1 MDKLCPRVL
10 IWAALDRTIRLAAPN
25 LAAAKTILVSYRS
38 LANLCRRGKFL
49 PTLARNCA
57 PARSPVVSGV
67 IFGTA
72 CRTAQIPSSSP
83 RAPQA
88 GEPLLQA
95 FCSNERARRPASA
108 KALRNTTGAKR
119 PRCEIPSQRAAE
131 ASASAPRANRD
142 GARRRRAAT
151 MGGSSKLDKL
161 KAMQKE
167 GKKGIVVD
175 KTFGLKN
182 KNKSKKVQ
190 QFCKQVQ
197 ETQNKNKGIDAESQK
212 EEEDDEAAK
221 LQQEMELKALFSEG
235 LSITVKRKIY
245 IRRRHS
251 NRAGGGG
258 GGAGDY
264 YDENWAESE
273 LAKAQA
279 SAGSTE
285 LTLEQRI
292 EKKRQELRDKGVKG
306 TRDARNLQ
314 GLEGKKSQKL
324 LAEKMALQKAE
335 TSKRR
340 ASPC

>member
-1 MDKLCPRVL
+1 
-10 IWAALDRTIRLAAPN
+10 
-25 LAAAKTILVSYRS
+25 
-38 LANLCRRGKFL
+38 
-49 PTLARNCA
+49 
-57 PARSPVVSGV
+57 
-67 IFGTA
+67 
-72 CRTAQIPSSSP
+72 
-83 RAPQA
+83 
-88 GEPLLQA
+88 
-95 FCSNERARRPASA
+95 
-108 KALRNTTGAKR
+108 
-119 PRCEIPSQRAAE
+119 
-131 ASASAPRANRD
+131 
-142 GARRRRAAT
+142 

-197 ETQNKNKGIDAESQK
+197 ETQNKNKGIDAESK
-212 EEEDDEAAK
+212 KKKKMSKLAK

-235 LSITVKRKIY
+235 LSITVKKKDL
-245 IRRRHS
+245 HKKKTQQS
-251 NRAGGGG
+251 GGGG

-279 SAGSTE
+279 NNGTE

-306 TRDARNLQ
+306 TPVTPETFRVWKEEKAKR
-314 GLEGKKSQKL
+314 L

-335 TSKRR
+335 TLKKKGKSVLTGRDLYLVQKDVFVDDADAAGDYTRQVEKDEDADLYDENGALIEDAER
-340 ASPC
+340 PASAVAVDGIKVDAALYGDDDDLDDLDDLDD

>member
-1 MDKLCPRVL
+1 
-10 IWAALDRTIRLAAPN
+10 
-25 LAAAKTILVSYRS
+25 
-38 LANLCRRGKFL
+38 
-49 PTLARNCA
+49 
-57 PARSPVVSGV
+57 
-67 IFGTA
+67 
-72 CRTAQIPSSSP
+72 
-83 RAPQA
+83 
-88 GEPLLQA
+88 
-95 FCSNERARRPASA
+95 
-108 KALRNTTGAKR
+108 
-119 PRCEIPSQRAAE
+119 
-131 ASASAPRANRD
+131 
-142 GARRRRAAT
+142 

-197 ETQNKNKGIDAESQK
+197 ETQNKNKGIDAESK
-212 EEEDDEAAK
+212 KKKKMTKLAK

-235 LSITVKRKIY
+235 LSITVKKKDL
-245 IRRRHS
+245 HKKKTPQGG
-251 NRAGGGG
+251 GGGG

-306 TRDARNLQ
+306 TPVTPETFKAWKERKA
-314 GLEGKKSQKL
+314 KKL

-335 TSKRR
+335 TLKKKGKSVLTGRDLYLVQKDVFVDDADAAGDYTR
-340 ASPC
+340 AVVEDEDAGMYDENGALIEDAERPASAVSVDGVKVDAALYGDDDDLDDLDDLDD

>member
-1 MDKLCPRVL
+1 
-10 IWAALDRTIRLAAPN
+10 
-25 LAAAKTILVSYRS
+25 
-38 LANLCRRGKFL
+38 
-49 PTLARNCA
+49 
-57 PARSPVVSGV
+57 
-67 IFGTA
+67 
-72 CRTAQIPSSSP
+72 
-83 RAPQA
+83 
-88 GEPLLQA
+88 
-95 FCSNERARRPASA
+95 
-108 KALRNTTGAKR
+108 
-119 PRCEIPSQRAAE
+119 
-131 ASASAPRANRD
+131 
-142 GARRRRAAT
+142 

-197 ETQNKNKGIDAESQK
+197 ETQNKNKGIDAESK
-212 EEEDDEAAK
+212 KKKKMTKLAK

-235 LSITVKRKIY
+235 LSITVKKKDL
-245 IRRRHS
+245 HKKKTQQG
-251 NRAGGGG
+251 AGGGG

-292 EKKRQELRDKGVKG
+292 EKKRQELRDRGVKG
-306 TRDARNLQ
+306 TPVTPETFKAWKERKA
-314 GLEGKKSQKL
+314 KKL

-335 TSKRR
+335 TLKKKGKSVLTGRDLYLVQKDVFVDDADAAGDYTR
-340 ASPC
+340 AVVEDEDAGMYDENGALIEDAERPASAVSVDGVKVDAALYGDDDDLDDLDDLDDD

>member
-1 MDKLCPRVL
+1 LRQQ
-10 IWAALDRTIRLAAPN
+10 
-25 LAAAKTILVSYRS
+25 
-38 LANLCRRGKFL
+38 
-49 PTLARNCA
+49 A
-57 PARSPVVSGV
+57 PARGDAARRQRSV
-67 IFGTA
+67 A
-72 CRTAQIPSSSP
+72 ARTPRREIGGRTPPP
-83 RAPQA
+83 RAP
-88 GEPLLQA
+88 
-95 FCSNERARRPASA
+95 
-108 KALRNTTGAKR
+108 
-119 PRCEIPSQRAAE
+119 
-131 ASASAPRANRD
+131 
-142 GARRRRAAT
+142 AT

-197 ETQNKNKGIDAESQK
+197 ETQNKNKGIDAESK
-212 EEEDDEAAK
+212 KKKKMSKLAK

-235 LSITVKRKIY
+235 LSITVKKKDL
-245 IRRRHS
+245 HKKKTQQS
-251 NRAGGGG
+251 GGGG

-279 SAGSTE
+279 NNGTE

-306 TRDARNLQ
+306 TPVTPETFKLWK
-314 GLEGKKSQKL
+314 EKKAKRL

-335 TSKRR
+335 TLKKKGKSVLTGRDLYLVQKDVFVDDAEATEDYTRQVVSEEGDELYDENGALIEDAER
-340 ASPC
+340 APVSVDGVKVDAALYGDDDDLDGLDDLDD

>member
-1 MDKLCPRVL
+1 
-10 IWAALDRTIRLAAPN
+10 
-25 LAAAKTILVSYRS
+25 
-38 LANLCRRGKFL
+38 
-49 PTLARNCA
+49 
-57 PARSPVVSGV
+57 
-67 IFGTA
+67 
-72 CRTAQIPSSSP
+72 
-83 RAPQA
+83 
-88 GEPLLQA
+88 
-95 FCSNERARRPASA
+95 
-108 KALRNTTGAKR
+108 
-119 PRCEIPSQRAAE
+119 
-131 ASASAPRANRD
+131 
-142 GARRRRAAT
+142 

-197 ETQNKNKGIDAESQK
+197 ETQNKNKGIDAEPK
-212 EEEDDEAAK
+212 KKKKMTKLAK

-235 LSITVKRKIY
+235 LSITVKKKDL
-245 IRRRHS
+245 HKKKTQQS
-251 NRAGGGG
+251 SGGG

-292 EKKRQELRDKGVKG
+292 EQKRQELRDRGVKG
-306 TRDARNLQ
+306 TPVTPETFKAWKERKA
-314 GLEGKKSQKL
+314 KKL

-335 TSKRR
+335 TLKKKGKSVLTGRDLYLVQKDVFVDDAEATEDYTRQVVQDEDADLYDENGALIEDAER
-340 ASPC
+340 PASAVSVDGVKVDAALYGDDDDLDDLDDLDDD

>member
-1 MDKLCPRVL
+1 
-10 IWAALDRTIRLAAPN
+10 
-25 LAAAKTILVSYRS
+25 
-38 LANLCRRGKFL
+38 
-49 PTLARNCA
+49 
-57 PARSPVVSGV
+57 
-67 IFGTA
+67 
-72 CRTAQIPSSSP
+72 
-83 RAPQA
+83 
-88 GEPLLQA
+88 
-95 FCSNERARRPASA
+95 
-108 KALRNTTGAKR
+108 
-119 PRCEIPSQRAAE
+119 
-131 ASASAPRANRD
+131 
-142 GARRRRAAT
+142 

-197 ETQNKNKGIDAESQK
+197 ETQNKNKGIDAESK
-212 EEEDDEAAK
+212 KKKKMSKLAK

-235 LSITVKRKIY
+235 LSITVKKKDL
-245 IRRRHS
+245 HKKKTQQS
-251 NRAGGGG
+251 GGGG

-279 SAGSTE
+279 NNGTE

-306 TRDARNLQ
+306 TPVTPETFRVWK
-314 GLEGKKSQKL
+314 EKKAKRL

-335 TSKRR
+335 TLKKKGKSVLTGRDLYLVQKDVFVDDAEATEDYTRQVVQEEGDELYDENGALIEDAER
-340 ASPC
+340 PASAVSVDGVKVDAALYGDDDDLDDLDDLDD